1 MIFGAILAGGVGS
14 RMNIES
20 MPKQYLPLREKP
32 IFLHTLE
39 KFLMCDEFDAVYI
52 GTHADWVDF
61 TRDTVASC
69 SYASTPVK
77 VVVGG
82 ENRNGTIMNI
92 IDAIEA
98 DYDASDDHIIVTHD
112 SVRPFV
118 KLSTI
123 KANIAA
129 AQEFG
134 ACDTVIPATDTIVV
148 SESGEVIDSI
158 PLRSAMYQ
166 GQTPQSFRISLLK
179 ELYAGLGEDERATL
193 TDACKILVLKG
204 QPVHLVEGDVTN
216 IKLTT
221 LMDYKTAQAM
231 VETGIEDQ

>member
-20 MPKQYLPLREKP
+20 MPKQYLPLGSKP
-32 IFLHTLE
+32 IFMHTLE
-39 KFLMCDEFDAVYI
+39 KFVMCDELDAVYI

-61 TRDTVASC
+61 TRETIKAGALVGA
-69 SYASTPVK
+69 PIH
-77 VVVGG
+77 VVTGG
-82 ENRNGTIMNI
+82 ADRNGTIMNI
-92 IDAIEA
+92 IEAIEA
-98 DYDASDDHIIVTHD
+98 DFGASDEHIIVTHD

-123 KANIAA
+123 KANIEAA
-129 AQEFG
+129 REFG
-134 ACDTVIPATDTIVV
+134 ACDTVIPASDTIVV
-148 SESGEVIDSI
+148 SEGGEVIDSI

-166 GQTPQSFRISLLK
+166 GQTPQSFRINVLK
-179 ELYAGLGEDERATL
+179 ELYVGLSESERVTL

-204 QPVHLVEGDVTN
+204 HPVHLVEGDVTN

-231 VETGIEDQ
+231 VETGVESA

>member
-20 MPKQYLPLREKP
+20 MPKQYLPLGEKP
-32 IFLHTLE
+32 IFMHTLE
-39 KFLMCDEFDAVYI
+39 KFLLCDDFDAIYI

-61 TRDTVASC
+61 TRDTVKSC
-69 SYASTPVK
+69 AISKTPVSI
-77 VVVGG
+77 VIGG

-98 DYDASDDHIIVTHD
+98 DYGASDDHIIVTHD

-118 KLSTI
+118 KLATI
-123 KANIAA
+123 KANIEAA
-129 AQEFG
+129 RNYG

-148 SESGEVIDSI
+148 SENGETIDSI

-166 GQTPQSFRISLLK
+166 GQTPQSFRINVLK
-179 ELYAGLGEDERATL
+179 SFYQGLQESERAVL

-221 LMDYKTAQAM
+221 IMDYKTAQAM
-231 VETGIEDQ
+231 VESGIEGL